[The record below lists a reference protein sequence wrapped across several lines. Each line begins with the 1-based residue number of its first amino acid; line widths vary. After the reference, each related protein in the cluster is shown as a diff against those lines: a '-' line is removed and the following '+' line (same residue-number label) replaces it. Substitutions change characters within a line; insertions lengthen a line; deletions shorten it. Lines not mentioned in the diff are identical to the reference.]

1 MTKRVLVVEDDFIVA
16 MDLAAQLRESG
27 YEVLG
32 PCKSV
37 AEAMEIFNR
46 EEIDAA
52 VLDINLGLE
61 TSEAV
66 AVALKRASIPFI
78 VASGYV
84 PSQYPKIFSDIPAL
98 AKPIQT
104 DRLVSLLA
112 KCA

>member
-1 MTKRVLVVEDDFIVA
+1 MTKRILVVEDDFIVA
-16 MDLAAQLRESG
+16 MDLAAQLRQSG

-32 PCKSV
+32 PCRSV
-37 AEAMEIFNR
+37 AEALDVFDR

-52 VLDINLGLE
+52 VLDINLGPE

-66 AVALKRASIPFI
+66 AVALKDASIPFI
-78 VASGYV
+78 VASGYS
-84 PSQYPKIFSDIPAL
+84 PNQYPSIFMDIPAL

>member
-1 MTKRVLVVEDDFIVA
+1 
-16 MDLAAQLRESG
+16 MDLAAQLRENG

-37 AEAMEIFNR
+37 AEAMEIFHQGN
-46 EEIDAA
+46 IDAA
-52 VLDINLGLE
+52 VLDINLGPE
-61 TSEAV
+61 TSESV
-66 AVALKRASIPFI
+66 AVALKDASIPFI
-78 VASGYV
+78 VASGYS
-84 PSQYPKIFSDIPAL
+84 PSQYPKVFANIPAL